1 MRLHNTL
8 SALLILRFLALPA
21 EAQNLLSAQ
30 QWRQDLHYLA
40 EQIIRVHPAAF
51 HNLTEQDFN
60 SAVADLDRRIPA
72 LSDQK
77 VEVELI
83 RLVASLGEGHSR
95 VSPPG
100 LPDPMSDVAQVT
112 PFKDPRLAFHRLPLQ
127 LYRFSDGLYV
137 IAATP
142 EWQSLV
148 GSRVA
153 EIGGHDALGV
163 LETLQPLVNR
173 DNDMGTLLVAP
184 QLAVV
189 PEILQAMRLIADPS
203 RVAVVLQPPAG
214 REVRLDLRPLAAG
227 EQAEWRG
234 APSAERAEYLRHAQ
248 ENFWAGHLAES
259 GINYARINVLEDSP
273 ARTVTMFAHDVG
285 VLTRAHPRDRL
296 VIDFRGSRGGDNQKF
311 RALLLEMIRNG
322 AVNQPGRLFVIIDRG
337 SFSAAVNAV
346 SDLERLTNSILI
358 GEPTAGASG
367 SWGDPQK
374 IVLPNSGLIARISTI
389 YWSDWLPGNV
399 RRWIAPDIA
408 STLTSTDYFA
418 GRDPALQA
426 IERFT
431 PEPGFESVAGNLV
444 QLGAGLGTIER
455 LYYQRKTDPL
465 WAGESTEQAMQ
476 HIGSQLVSRKSYRDA
491 LIVFTINHM
500 DYPGSIGGA
509 LQTVQSAEASNPRDP
524 GLEDLARSLLQLKR
538 QQ

>member
-1 MRLHNTL
+1 MRLRNAL
-8 SALLILRFLALPA
+8 PALLILSFLVPA
-21 EAQNLLSAQ
+21 DAENLLSTQ

-40 EQIIRVHPAAF
+40 DQIVRVHPGAF
-51 HNLTEQDFN
+51 HNLSEQDFN
-60 SAVADLDRRIPA
+60 SAVADLDSRIPA

-83 RLVASLGEGHSR
+83 GLVASLGEGHSR

-127 LYRFSDGLYV
+127 LYRFADGLYV
-137 IAATP
+137 IAATA

-148 GSRVA
+148 GSRVV

-163 LETLQPLVNR
+163 LDALQPLVNR

-189 PEILQAMRLIADPS
+189 PEVLEAMQLIADPS
-203 RVAVVLQPPAG
+203 RVTVVLQPSAG
-214 REVRLDLRPLAAG
+214 QEVRLDLRPLAAA

-234 APSAERAEYLRHAQ
+234 AASAQGAEYLRHAQ
-248 ENFWAGHLAES
+248 ENFWAGHPAES
-259 GINYARINVLEDSP
+259 GISYARINVLQDSP
-273 ARTVTMFAHDVG
+273 ARTFTMFARDVDA
-285 VLTRAHPRDRL
+285 LTRAHPRDRL
-296 VIDFRGSRGGDNQKF
+296 VVDFRGCRGGDNQKV
-311 RALLLEMIRNG
+311 RALLLELIRNG
-322 AVNQPGRLFVIIDRG
+322 VVNQPGRLFVIIDRG

-346 SDLERLTNSILI
+346 SDLERLTNSILV
-358 GEPTAGASG
+358 GEPTAGAPS

-374 IVLPNSGLIARISTI
+374 ITLPNSGLIARIATI
-389 YWSDWLPGNV
+389 YWRDWMPRDL
-399 RRWIAPDIA
+399 RRSIAPDI
-408 STLTSTDYFA
+408 STSLASTDYFA

-426 IERFT
+426 VEQFT

-444 QLGAGLGTIER
+444 KLDAGLGTIVR

-476 HIGSQLVSRKSYRDA
+476 RIGSQLVSRKSYRDA
-491 LIVFTINHM
+491 LVVFTINHE
-500 DYPGSIGGA
+500 DYPGSIQSA
-509 LQTVQSAEASNPRDP
+509 LQTVQAAEAANPRDP
-524 GLEDLARSLLQLKR
+524 GLGDLARSLQQLNR